1 CTGRHRDL
9 RNDHRR
15 RRGNPQRRLPN
26 RDSVGRGLH
35 VKFLSR
41 RTTIR
46 CVIAFVLLAVIAVF
60 LAPRIEQ
67 ARRKLYPP
75 RNYSEAVV
83 RDRPLL
89 TLKGHT
95 RGVNRAAFS
104 PDGARI
110 ASAGGDG
117 DARVRIWDAV
127 TGALLLRLEGHD
139 RGVYNL
145 AFSPDGNLL

>member
-1 CTGRHRDL
+1 
-9 RNDHRR
+9 
-15 RRGNPQRRLPN
+15 
-26 RDSVGRGLH
+26 
-35 VKFLSR
+35 VKSLSR

-46 CVIAFVLLAVIAVF
+46 CVIALLLLAVIAVF

-67 ARRKLYPP
+67 ARRKLLYPP
-75 RNYSEAVV
+75 RNYSEAIV

-117 DARVRIWDAV
+117 DATVRIWDAV
-127 TGALLLRLEGHD
+127 TGALLLTLQGHD

-145 AFSPDGNLL
+145 AFSPDGNLLASAGHDQTVRL